1 NVLIAEGADVLAQHT
16 DSPAMLQTAEKAG
29 AKGFGQSSDM
39 HKFAPNAQFFSS
51 VNNWGPYYITQVQK
65 VMDGTWSTG
74 EGPDHWAGNTWKGI
88 GDDFLTLSEF
98 KNMPDDVAAAA
109 TKARDGIADGS
120 LNIFEGPMMDNKG
133 NTILSAGE
141 VLDDGGLWAM
151 NYYVEGV
158 EGNIPN

>member
-1 NVLIAEGADVLAQHT
+1 
-16 DSPAMLQTAEKAG
+16 
-29 AKGFGQSSDM
+29 
-39 HKFAPNAQFFSS
+39 
-51 VNNWGPYYITQVQK
+51 
-65 VMDGTWSTG
+65 STG